1 MNITAS
7 AILSFF
13 RPVDGS
19 KPSLIESALWAYFNA
34 EFPDAQGDLFSYI
47 ENAQCSCKA
56 KLIRL
61 LNLNPDKA
69 KICIDII
76 YNDSGKIKPTF
87 VISQDVAVDN
97 TELVSVAGTV
107 LVIPADIDSYRNCV
121 MKLHSERKVYQGI
134 FIKDL
139 SDKRWQLFFY

>member
-13 RPVDGS
+13 RPVDGN
-19 KPSLIESALWAYFNA
+19 KPSLIESALWQYFNA
-34 EFPDAQGDLFSYI
+34 EFPEAQGDLYSYI

-69 KICIDII
+69 KVCIDII
-76 YNDSGKIKPTF
+76 YSGTDKAKPTF
-87 VISQDVAVDN
+87 VLSQDMAVDQ
-97 TELVSVAGTV
+97 TELISVAGTV
-107 LVIPADIDSYRNCV
+107 LTIPADIDSYRNCV

-139 SDKRWQLFFY
+139 PDKRWQLFFY